1 MRQFLTILEGPS
13 PSEAKPILA
22 TEDRR
27 LIRLVAAWIVR
38 RLHLRPDEQDSEH
51 HCDECNAPG
60 GNDASYP
67 LPRRIS
73 DLHRSEPPRVAFPSR
88 PSTLK

>member
-27 LIRLVAAWIVR
+27 LIRLVAAWIAR
-38 RLHLRPDEQDSEH
+38 RLDRRPDEQDTQHTS
-51 HCDECNAPG
+51 DEYDGLG
-60 GNDASYP
+60 GNDGS
-67 LPRRIS
+67 
-73 DLHRSEPPRVAFPSR
+73 
-88 PSTLK
+88 